1 MLPPCAASLCRHRSM
16 RLSGQVQKSFER
28 DTGGTP
34 PCRRVRSNAVGPV
47 TQRDPP
53 SSGCAATPR
62 IAITF
67 GRQNCADNSRHC
79 DTEVH
84 ARHIVRIF
92 GAGRIGTVQHHRPSR
107 MHQTAF
113 PASVSGASCG
123 SDYLSY
129 RWLAELNNVSTMDVT
144 ALVSIRRRVC
154 SH

>member
-1 MLPPCAASLCRHRSM
+1 MLPLQATSSCRHRSM
-16 RLSGQVQKSFER
+16 RLSGQMQKSFER
-28 DTGGTP
+28 DAAGTP
-34 PCRRVRSNAVGPV
+34 PRRRVRSNAVGPV

-62 IAITF
+62 MDVTF
-67 GRQNCADNSRHC
+67 RRQNCAGNSRHC

-84 ARHIVRIF
+84 AVHIVGFF
-92 GAGRIGTVQHHRPSR
+92 GAGRIGTVQRRLPGMHWTACSVRPG
-107 MHQTAF
+107 
-113 PASVSGASCG
+113 GASCG